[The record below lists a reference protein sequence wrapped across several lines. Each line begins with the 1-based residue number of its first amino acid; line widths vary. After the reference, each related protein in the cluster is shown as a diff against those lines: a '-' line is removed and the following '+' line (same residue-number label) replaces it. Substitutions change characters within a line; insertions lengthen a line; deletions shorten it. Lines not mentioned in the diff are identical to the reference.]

1 MPSQSVPLGTGIY
14 YPAEAARL
22 ISIRP
27 DRLRRWVRGYTY
39 WTHDARRGRKHSRP
53 PILSRARRGRGGDL
67 PVIDRA
73 IALSFLELME
83 LRIVRELVDDHLVPL
98 QKVRKFADQLKA
110 QFDTKYPFAS
120 RQVFASGTDL
130 FATLSRTDREQLTAT
145 ELFRPYLEDAE
156 FDEATFLAQKWW
168 PLGQGIPVV
177 LDPRV
182 SFGAPTIQGRR
193 VRTAIVAGMVEAGS
207 ESEAA
212 AAYGLSLEE
221 VRAAVRFESELK
233 RTAAAA

>member
-120 RQVFASGTDL
+120 RQVGPCPVCRLQRLSSRLARHQAPNSKRKL
-130 FATLSRTDREQLTAT
+130 RCATGGQSSCFDRWSRPTHGRGRWLKSVTPDRQPPSSSRRTIFWTA
-145 ELFRPYLEDAE
+145 LP
-156 FDEATFLAQKWW
+156 
-168 PLGQGIPVV
+168 
-177 LDPRV
+177 
-182 SFGAPTIQGRR
+182 
-193 VRTAIVAGMVEAGS
+193 
-207 ESEAA
+207 
-212 AAYGLSLEE
+212 
-221 VRAAVRFESELK
+221 
-233 RTAAAA
+233 